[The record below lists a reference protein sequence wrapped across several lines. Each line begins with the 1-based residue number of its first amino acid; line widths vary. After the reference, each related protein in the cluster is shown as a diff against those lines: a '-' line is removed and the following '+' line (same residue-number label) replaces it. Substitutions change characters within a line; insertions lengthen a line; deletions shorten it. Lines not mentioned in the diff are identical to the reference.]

1 MPDEDRDE
9 GLDKPVTDAPEVPE
23 SPESPASEESTA
35 AAGPWDVRRVLIAGI
50 AVVVALAALFGWF
63 GQQAYRDWSSDHLR
77 KELLQAGRQGAV
89 NLTTIDYV
97 RAEADVQRVL
107 DSATGAFRSDFKSR
121 SSAFIDVVKSAQSK
135 STGTV
140 TEAAVESVDG
150 KSGQVLVAVSVS
162 TTTRGIDDAAPR
174 YWRMRLTV
182 TKDGD
187 DAKVSKVEFVR

>member
-9 GLDKPVTDAPEVPE
+9 GLDKPDTDAPEAPE
-23 SPESPASEESTA
+23 SPESEESDEATS
-35 AAGPWDVRRVLIAGI
+35 GPWDVRRVLIGGI

-63 GQQAYRDWSSDHLR
+63 GQQAYLDWSSDHLR
-77 KELLQAGRQGAV
+77 TELLQAGRQGAV

-107 DSATGAFRSDFKSR
+107 DASTGVFRADFKSR

-150 KSGQVLVAVSVS
+150 ESGQVLVVVSVS
-162 TTTRGIDDAAPR
+162 TTTRGVDDAAPR

-182 TKDGD
+182 TKDDG

>member
-1 MPDEDRDE
+1 MPDEDRDKVLGE
-9 GLDKPVTDAPEVPE
+9 PDLGAPEVPE
-23 SPESPASEESTA
+23 SPQPDEST
-35 AAGPWDVRRVLIAGI
+35 AGPWDVRRVLTAGI

-162 TTTRGIDDAAPR
+162 TATRGVAEAAPR

-182 TKDGD
+182 TKDDGG
-187 DAKVSKVEFVR
+187 AKVSKVEFVR

>member
-1 MPDEDRDE
+1 MPDEDLDE
-9 GLDKPVTDAPEVPE
+9 GRDDPVPGAPDTAEPE
-23 SPESPASEESTA
+23 DPTG
-35 AAGPWDVRRVLIAGI
+35 AGGRWDVRRVLIAGI

-77 KELLQAGRQGAV
+77 RELLQAGRQGAV

-107 DSATGAFRSDFKSR
+107 DSSTGVFRADFKSR

-150 KSGQVLVAVSVS
+150 TSGQVLVVVSVS
-162 TTTRGIDDAAPR
+162 TTTRGVDDAAPR

-182 TKDGD
+182 TKDDG

>member
-9 GLDKPVTDAPEVPE
+9 GLDKPDTDAPEAPE
-23 SPESPASEESTA
+23 SPESPESDEATS
-35 AAGPWDVRRVLIAGI
+35 GPWDVRRVLIAGI

-63 GQQAYRDWSSDHLR
+63 GQQAYLDWSSDQLR
-77 KELLQAGRQGAV
+77 NELLQAGRQGAV

-107 DSATGAFRSDFKSR
+107 DASTGVFRADFKSR

-150 KSGQVLVAVSVS
+150 ESGQVLVVVSVS
-162 TTTRGIDDAAPR
+162 TTTRGVDDAAPR

-182 TKDGD
+182 TKDDG

>member
-1 MPDEDRDE
+1 MPDEVVDE
-9 GLDKPVTDAPEVPE
+9 VLGTSDPGAPAVQD
-23 SPESPASEESTA
+23 SPESEESTA
-35 AAGPWDVRRVLIAGI
+35 AAGRWDVRRVLIAGI

-63 GQQAYRDWSSDHLR
+63 GQQAYRDWSADRLR
-77 KELLQAGRQGAV
+77 QELLQGGRQGAV

-107 DSATGAFRSDFKSR
+107 DSATGAFRADFKSR

-162 TTTRGIDDAAPR
+162 TTTRGVDEAAPR

-182 TKDGD
+182 TKDDGA
-187 DAKVSKVEFVR
+187 AKVSKVEFVR